1 MPLPKEGTMPRRRL
15 SMRTIREVLRLKWQC
30 GLSNRD
36 IAASCRICETAVR
49 GYLSRAKQAGLSWP
63 LPETLGD
70 APLETLLFPMHTKR
84 ADKHR
89 PLPDW
94 SEVNKQLK
102 RKGVTLQL
110 LWEEYRSDHP
120 NGYGYSHYCQLYA
133 TFKKSAEPSMIQA
146 HKAGDKLFVDYAGL
160 TLPLTNPK
168 TGEVSDV
175 QIFVGSL
182 GASNYTFAE
191 ATRTQ
196 SLSDWIGSHIR
207 CFAFLGGV
215 PRLVVPDNLK
225 SGVTSPCRYEPDLNP
240 TYLRL
245 AAHYGVAVVPA
256 RVKKPRDKAKV
267 ENAVQQ
273 VERRVLAP
281 LRNHTFHTLEEINAA
296 IVPLLTAL
304 NGQPS
309 KSLGSSRHSLFV
321 SLDQPALRPL
331 PAQPFGEGEWSQ
343 ARVNLDYHVVVAHHR
358 YSVPARLLGSL
369 VEVHLTAGIVE
380 IFCANERVASHK
392 RSSVKNGFTTLP
404 EHMPASHRQA
414 QWQAAQ
420 FLSQA
425 KKHGVHTET
434 LVAHILKSRPAPE
447 QSYRSCLGILRLGD
461 QYGSVR
467 LEAATQRALESD
479 LPTYKSVAAI
489 LKNGLDALTP
499 SAVQPAS
506 PPLQHDN
513 IRGADYYRA
522 TREKENSHA

>member
-1 MPLPKEGTMPRRRL
+1 
-15 SMRTIREVLRLKWQC
+15 MRTIREVLRLKWHC

-63 LPETLGD
+63 LPETLAD
-70 APLETLLFPMHTKR
+70 VPLETLLFPMHTKR
-84 ADKHR
+84 ADKQR

-110 LWEEYRSDHP
+110 LWEEHRRDHP

-133 TFKKSAEPSMIQA
+133 NWKKSAEPTMIQP
-146 HKAGDKLFVDYAGL
+146 HKAGDKLFVDYAGM
-160 TLPLTNPK
+160 TLPLTDPR
-168 TGEVSDV
+168 TGEVRDV

-191 ATRTQ
+191 ATLTQ
-196 SLSDWIGSHIR
+196 SLPDWIGSHIR

-273 VERRVLAP
+273 VERRLLAP

-296 IVPLLTAL
+296 LAPLLCAL
-304 NGQPS
+304 NAQPS
-309 KSLGSSRHSLFV
+309 KSLGSSRYSLFV
-321 SLDQPALRPL
+321 SIDQPALCPL
-331 PAQPFGEGEWSQ
+331 PVLPFGEGEWSK
-343 ARVNLDYHVVVAHHR
+343 ARVNLDYHVVVANHR
-358 YSVPARLLGSL
+358 YSVPSRLIGNL
-369 VEVHLTAGIVE
+369 VEIHLTEGVVE
-380 IFCANERVASHK
+380 IFAVNERVASHK
-392 RSSVKNGFTTLP
+392 RSHLKNGFTTLA
-404 EHMPASHRQA
+404 EHMPPSHRQS
-414 QWQAAQ
+414 QWQEAQ
-420 FLSQA
+420 FLVQA
-425 KKHGVHTET
+425 KKHGVHTEA
-434 LVAHILKSRPAPE
+434 LVLHILKSRPVPE
-447 QSYRSCLGILRLGD
+447 QSYRSCLGLLRLGD
-461 QYGSVR
+461 KYGSVR
-467 LEAATQRALESD
+467 LEAASQRALETEV
-479 LPTYKSVAAI
+479 PTYKSVAAI
-489 LKNGLDALTP
+489 LKNGLDALSLPPLP
-499 SAVQPAS
+499 SASA
-506 PPLQHDN
+506 PLHHDN

-522 TREKENSHA
+522 VKENTHAF